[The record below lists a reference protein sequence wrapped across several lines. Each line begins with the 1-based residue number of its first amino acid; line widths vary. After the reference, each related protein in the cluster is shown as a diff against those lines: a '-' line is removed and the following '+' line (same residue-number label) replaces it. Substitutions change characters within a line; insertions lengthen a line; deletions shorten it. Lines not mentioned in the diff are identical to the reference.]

1 MVLVSYKLD
10 NYVSILQ
17 TKRSH
22 RERYEA
28 RRIGL
33 EAMPLDQHIEG
44 GHGECQAG
52 LKVLPAPV
60 HDFLEVADHR
70 QHREHRLHQQAVL
83 PRTAL
88 TQFEVGGVTLRR
100 METGVT
106 QDNHAPVDLANEP
119 LKGVIRDIG
128 RVTRPPH
135 DQPPLVQ
142 QQTEFAPDNPPVIRH
157 AFAADLLRAAA
168 LAHGVDQLDPIG
180 VDDPEHRRSGQ
191 EGCRPVLMGL
201 QEAKEPRPLGEA
213 GEQGAIV
220 ARQPPIK
227 RAVAD
232 AFERMQQP
240 QRDHLTGPEV
250 GFGMFGDGG
259 EMVINLTEEGRD
271 KIDGGGHRLLRS
283 WQGCTR
289 ATSVEEV
296 YDHDN
301 KASKYYCV
309 SWFVRD

>member
-1 MVLVSYKLD
+1 
-10 NYVSILQ
+10 
-17 TKRSH
+17 
-22 RERYEA
+22 
-28 RRIGL
+28 
-33 EAMPLDQHIEG
+33 
-44 GHGECQAG
+44 
-52 LKVLPAPV
+52 
-60 HDFLEVADHR
+60 
-70 QHREHRLHQQAVL
+70 
-83 PRTAL
+83 
-88 TQFEVGGVTLRR
+88 
-100 METGVT
+100 
-106 QDNHAPVDLANEP
+106 
-119 LKGVIRDIG
+119 
-128 RVTRPPH
+128 
-135 DQPPLVQ
+135 
-142 QQTEFAPDNPPVIRH
+142 
-157 AFAADLLRAAA
+157 
-168 LAHGVDQLDPIG
+168 
-180 VDDPEHRRSGQ
+180 
-191 EGCRPVLMGL
+191 MGL

-309 SWFVRD
+309 NWFVRD

>member
-1 MVLVSYKLD
+1 MVLVSYIPG
-10 NYVSILQ
+10 NYISILQ
-17 TKRSH
+17 TKVGH
-22 RERYEA
+22 REGHKA

-60 HDFLEVADHR
+60 HDVLEVADHR
-70 QHREHRLHQQAVL
+70 QHREHRLDQHAVL
-83 PRTAL
+83 PLPAL
-88 TQFEVGGVTLRR
+88 TQFEVGGSPLRR
-100 METGVT
+100 MEGGIA
-106 QDNHAPVDLANEP
+106 QDNHPPIDLANEP

-128 RVTRPPH
+128 RVTRPPY
-135 DQPPLVQ
+135 DQAVLVEKQ
-142 QQTEFAPDNPPVIRH
+142 AEFAPDNPTVVRH
-157 AFAADLLRAAA
+157 TFAADLLRAAA
-168 LAHGVDQLDPIG
+168 FAHGVDELDAVG
-180 VDDPEHRRSGQ
+180 VNDAEHRRGSQ
-191 EGCRPVLMGL
+191 EDPRPVLMGL

-232 AFERMQQP
+232 DFERMQQP

-250 GFGMFGDGG
+250 GFEMFGDGG

-309 SWFVRD
+309 NWFVRD